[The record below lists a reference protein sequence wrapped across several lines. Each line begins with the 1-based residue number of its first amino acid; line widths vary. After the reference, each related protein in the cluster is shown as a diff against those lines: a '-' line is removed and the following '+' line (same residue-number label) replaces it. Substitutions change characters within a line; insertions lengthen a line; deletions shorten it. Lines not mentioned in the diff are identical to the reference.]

1 MGYHTEFRG
10 SLQFNTQL
18 TETQLS
24 SIKQILRAD
33 CRDHPEWDAM
43 DLTYIDLALLSDNS
57 GIQWDGSEKT
67 YQMPELVNVVIT
79 QMRRDFPDFGMT
91 GVISAQ
97 GSEVGDCWE
106 LYISDVGFAKKRKL
120 VVAEEIIDCPHC
132 SSSITFHGNK
142 AVQYYIQ
149 PA

>member
-10 SLQFNTQL
+10 SLRFNTKL

-24 SIKQILRAD
+24 SIKQILRED

-67 YQMPELVNVVIT
+67 CNMPELVNVIIT
-79 QMRRDFPDFGMT
+79 QMRKEFPGFALT

-97 GSEVGDCWE
+97 GEVGDFWE
-106 LYISDVGFAKKRKL
+106 LYISDDGIAKKRKL
-120 VVAEEIIDCPHC
+120 LVTEEIIVCPHC
-132 SSSITFHGNK
+132 NGTINLSCKEG
-142 AVQYYIQ
+142 
-149 PA
+149 

>member
-10 SLQFNTQL
+10 SLRFNIKL

-24 SIKQILRAD
+24 FINQILRED
-33 CRDHPEWDAM
+33 CRDHPEWDTM
-43 DLTYIDLALLSDNS
+43 DLTYIDLALLPDYS

-67 YQMPELVNVVIT
+67 CSMPELVNVVIT
-79 QMRRDFPDFGMT
+79 QMRREFSDFGLS

-106 LYISDVGFAKKRKL
+106 LYISDDGFARKRKL
-120 VVAEEIIDCPHC
+120 VVTEELITCPYC
-132 SSSITFHGNK
+132 FDSINLSHTD
-142 AVQYYIQ
+142 V
-149 PA
+149 

>member
-10 SLQFNTQL
+10 SLRFNTKL

-24 SIKQILRAD
+24 AIKQILRED
-33 CRDHPEWDAM
+33 CRDHPEWGAM

-79 QMRRDFPDFGMT
+79 QMRREFPGFGLSGVMT
-91 GVISAQ
+91 AQ
-97 GSEVGDCWE
+97 GSAVGDLWE
-106 LYISDVGFAKKRKL
+106 LYISDDGFARKRNL
-120 VVAEEIIDCPHC
+120 VCVHPESLA
-132 SSSITFHGNK
+132 TT
-142 AVQYYIQ
+142 
-149 PA
+149 